1 MSGSGYTARGLQG
14 AWRLFRFDAGGVSA
28 FEESMPALWHS
39 FRAYLV
45 VWPIT
50 LLLSMM
56 LGDPAL
62 ERLGLPLFALREA
75 LQMAATVAA
84 FLLIAERLITAVGQD
99 GHLTRF
105 VIAYN
110 WSSVISALF
119 YAPALLIARASTGD
133 NPEIPPALA
142 APLLGAAVFW
152 VLFYGWYVARHA
164 LACGAALALALL
176 LLDLTLSVLANM
188 LASSLAGLG
197 G

>member
-1 MSGSGYTARGLQG
+1 MSDGYTARGLQG
-14 AWRLFRFDAGGVSA
+14 AWRLFRLDAGGVSA

-39 FRAYLV
+39 FRAYMI

-50 LLLSMM
+50 LIFSAA

-62 ERLGLPLFALREA
+62 ARLGLPLFALREA
-75 LQMAATVAA
+75 LQMAANVAA
-84 FLLIAERLITAVGQD
+84 FLLIAERLITGFGQD
-99 GHLTRF
+99 GHFTRF

-119 YAPALLIARASTGD
+119 YVPAVLIARASTGD
-133 NPEIPPALA
+133 NPPLPPALA

-152 VLFYGWYVARHA
+152 VLFYGWYVARQA

-176 LLDLTLSVLANM
+176 LLDLTLSLLANM
-188 LASSLAGLG
+188 LADLLAGLG
-197 G
+197 A